1 MQDAG
6 QRSPGFVLD
15 LLSLAGSVPNDNNA
29 PRIDFQ
35 EVGSL
40 RHLAAAERI
49 GYALRS
55 ATSVRWGARLCAGP
69 ELALTCQEER
79 GRVGLLSPGS
89 SDVDLLGYGKSV
101 VDLNAEVAHR
111 ALDFLMPQ
119 QELHCSQITSAAIN
133 EGRFGPA
140 K

>member
-40 RHLAAAERI
+40 RHWPRPSVSDTP
-49 GYALRS
+49 YALRPLFVGGRGFVQ
-55 ATSVRWGARLCAGP
+55 VR
-69 ELALTCQEER
+69 
-79 GRVGLLSPGS
+79 
-89 SDVDLLGYGKSV
+89 
-101 VDLNAEVAHR
+101 N
-111 ALDFLMPQ
+111 
-119 QELHCSQITSAAIN
+119 
-133 EGRFGPA
+133 
-140 K
+140 